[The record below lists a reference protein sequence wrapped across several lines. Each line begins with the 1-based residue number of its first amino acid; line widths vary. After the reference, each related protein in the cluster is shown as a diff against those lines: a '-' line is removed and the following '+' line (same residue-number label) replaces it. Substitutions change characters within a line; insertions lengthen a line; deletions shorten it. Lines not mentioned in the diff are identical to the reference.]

1 MIHSKSSSS
10 RVMVLRAVGEIAL
23 EKSVV
28 PDDSGY
34 RRVRSEGSTDDTDY
48 YYNNACDDL
57 CTCGFILCDLQ
68 EAQGGHY
75 DCHKYTKKRSN
86 QSHHQT
92 KEWQNKGND
101 NS

>member
-1 MIHSKSSSS
+1 
-10 RVMVLRAVGEIAL
+10 MVLRAVGEIAL

-57 CTCGFILCDLQ
+57 KLERVEIRISK
-68 EAQGGHY
+68 A
-75 DCHKYTKKRSN
+75 
-86 QSHHQT
+86 
-92 KEWQNKGND
+92 
-101 NS
+101 